1 MPCNRPIPAYYANEV
16 NEKTGKR
23 GLTFIP
29 RNRYLGSDL
38 NYTSPIEVPCS
49 KCVGCKADQSLMWS
63 IRAYHESSLYEQ
75 NSFVTLTYDDKNL
88 PADGKIDK
96 THLQKFFK
104 RLRKSGEKIRY
115 FACGEY
121 GEKTRRPHYHAII
134 FGKDWLEEKVTINE
148 NLYTAESLAQIW
160 GLGMVSIAPVTMAS
174 ICYVCGYVTKKINDP
189 DTFNLMSRR
198 PGIGSQFLEKYK
210 EDLLRTSSVTI
221 DGREYPIPKRYLL
234 WDETS
239 FANIKMER
247 RKYAREKTKQDPMD
261 RARAQRS
268 REINSKAKTRKE
280 GEKI

>member
-1 MPCNRPIPAYYANEV
+1 MTCYYPLTGWEAVRQNPS
-16 NEKTGKR
+16 GKR
-23 GLTFIP
+23 SIVFNP
-29 RNRYLGSDL
+29 RDGFVDRPVEL
-38 NYTSPIEVPCS
+38 PCG
-49 KCVGCKADQSLMWS
+49 KCSGCRADQSLMWS
-63 IRAYHESSLYEQ
+63 IRAYHESTLHER
-75 NSFVTLTYDDKNL
+75 NSFLTLTYDDEHL
-88 PADGKIDK
+88 PPDGKIVKKD
-96 THLQKFFK
+96 LQDFFK
-104 RLRKSGEKIRY
+104 RFRKHYPPGAIRY
-115 FACGEY
+115 IACGEY
-121 GEKTRRPHYHAII
+121 GDITRRPHYHAII

-148 NLYTAESLAQIW
+148 NLYTAESLSKIW

-198 PGIGSQFLEKYK
+198 PGIGAQFLEKYK

-247 RKYAREKTKQDPMD
+247 RKYAREKTKEDPMD

-268 REINSKAKTRKE
+268 REINIKAKTRKE